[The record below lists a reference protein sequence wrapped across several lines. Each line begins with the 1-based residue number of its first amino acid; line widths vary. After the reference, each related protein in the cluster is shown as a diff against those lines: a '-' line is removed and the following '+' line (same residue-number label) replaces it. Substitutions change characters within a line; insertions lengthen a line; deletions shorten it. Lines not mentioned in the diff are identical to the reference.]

1 MSIYHSANQSKNDN
15 FKPTRLYIKKL
26 ENYYYFGKTTLDDV
40 ETYSGS
46 GVIWKKIIKKY
57 GKENIKTI
65 WVSDW
70 YKNAEEI
77 QQVAL
82 HFSEENNIVESNMWA
97 NCKIEDGL
105 DGGAQPVH
113 IVKTIADKNRGRKHS
128 EKQCIEKSKRQSG
141 KKKSQKWIDN
151 RPGYDKNIYCWENID
166 TGEKI
171 FMNRRDFRDII
182 ISQYTEHKNQAA
194 YAMITGSTM
203 YGWRIYD
210 ENKKSVSFNWT
221 CHHCGKTGTNVGAH
235 NRWHGD
241 NCSKKER

>member
-113 IVKTIADKNRGRKHS
+113 IVKVIADKNRGRKHS

-141 KKKSQKWIDN
+141 KKKSKEWIDKRIGATYKKHKEWEIFEEN
-151 RPGYDKNIYCWENID
+151 HWNSDKNLYEFENIS
-166 TGEKI
+166 TGERAISLKST
-171 FMNRRDFRDII
+171 FRKMINSDHVSRI
-182 ISQYTEHKNQAA
+182 ISGERKTAK
-194 YAMITGSTM
+194 
-203 YGWRIYD
+203 GWRFIRQ
-210 ENKKSVSFNWT
+210 VT
-221 CHHCGKTGTNVGAH
+221 
-235 NRWHGD
+235 
-241 NCSKKER
+241 